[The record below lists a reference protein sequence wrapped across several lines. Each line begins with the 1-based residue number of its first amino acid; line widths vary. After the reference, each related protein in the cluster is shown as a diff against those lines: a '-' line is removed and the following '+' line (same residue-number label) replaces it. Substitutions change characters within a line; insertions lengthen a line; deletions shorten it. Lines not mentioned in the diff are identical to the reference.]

1 MKKKNE
7 KNKMIKIVAVGGPT
21 ASGKTAA
28 SLKLAREFNGVIISC
43 DSRQI
48 YRELDIATDKIP
60 YSLPY
65 HDPINFG
72 EIDHYGINIAQAD
85 KIFSLYDW
93 QVYANK
99 VIKKIVKDGK
109 IPFLVGGTGLYIQ
122 AIIDGYN
129 LENDFDP
136 KLREELNT
144 LTLLEL
150 QKRLKSLD
158 PTALEK
164 IDGNN
169 PRRVMR
175 AVEKLSNRDQVL
187 DTRCQVLGKGVK
199 IETRNYSSLVLS
211 FAPLREV
218 IKKKIIDRV
227 EEHIKNGVLD
237 EVKELVKKYGADNQI
252 LNSTISIQEY
262 IPYVL
267 GKISLA
273 DAKKQV
279 VINNYHYAKRQMTW
293 FRKYGNTV
301 FCEDFGMMR
310 ERVKKHLKCL
320 R

>member
-7 KNKMIKIVAVGGPT
+7 KNKPIKIVAIGGPT

-28 SLKLAREFNGVIISC
+28 SLKLAREFNGAIISC

-48 YRELDIATDKIP
+48 YRELDVSTDKIP

-65 HDPINFG
+65 QDPINFDG
-72 EIDHYGINIAQAD
+72 VDHYGINIAQAD

-99 VIKKIVKDGK
+99 VIKKIVSDGK

-136 KLREELNT
+136 KLREELNA

-150 QKRLKSLD
+150 QDRLRCLD
-158 PTALEK
+158 STALEK
-164 IDGNN
+164 IDSKN
-169 PRRVMR
+169 PRRVIR
-175 AVEKLSNRDQVL
+175 AIEKLTINNEKLTINNKFDNTKYDS
-187 DTRCQVLGKGVK
+187 
-199 IETRNYSSLVLS
+199 IVLS
-211 FAPLREV
+211 FVPDREV
-218 IKKKIIDRV
+218 IRKKIIYRV
-227 EEHIKNGVLD
+227 EEHLKHGVIE
-237 EVKELVKKYGADNQI
+237 EVKKLVKKYDAGNQI

-267 GKISLA
+267 GKISLNE
-273 DAKKQV
+273 AKKQV
-279 VINNYHYAKRQMTW
+279 VLNNYHYAKRQMTW
-293 FRKYGNTV
+293 FKKYGNTV
-301 FCEDFGMMR
+301 FCDNFRQMR
-310 ERVKKHLKCL
+310 KIIKEFLSYN
-320 R
+320 